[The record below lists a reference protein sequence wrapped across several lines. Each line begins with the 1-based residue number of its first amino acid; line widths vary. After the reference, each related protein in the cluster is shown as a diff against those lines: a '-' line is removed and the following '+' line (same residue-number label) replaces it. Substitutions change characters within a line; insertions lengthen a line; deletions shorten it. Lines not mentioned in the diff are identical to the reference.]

1 MVRIG
6 NDQNPSPCPSPR
18 FGGEREIKWKAII
31 TLVLN
36 QIYLLEIF
44 MRHLIK
50 TVNQPRGHVAAHS
63 TPTPPGPDPLAALQ
77 AQVAA
82 QQVQINTLQTQTSA
96 LQTQNT
102 AQQTQLDAQ
111 AWLLNQLNV
120 PKLNHDNEGAW
131 SVGYIG
137 TLPALWQVW
146 TRSDLNTDWSN
157 TAAYAPANFPVNDI
171 GLMPPGA
178 QWWQIYVC
186 GSDSSNNP
194 LTPFSNVVS
203 LGPVP

>member
-1 MVRIG
+1 MPYDSNLPVDHSKI
-6 NDQNPSPCPSPR
+6 
-18 FGGEREIKWKAII
+18 
-31 TLVLN
+31 
-36 QIYLLEIF
+36 
-44 MRHLIK
+44 
-50 TVNQPRGHVAAHS
+50 VAAELRNQFN
-63 TPTPPGPDPLAALQ
+63 GLKDIIDALQ
-77 AQVAA
+77 
-82 QQVQINTLQTQTSA
+82 QQVN
-96 LQTQNT
+96 
-102 AQQTQLDAQ
+102 AQ

-120 PKLNHDNEGAW
+120 PKLNHDNEGTW

-146 TRSDLNTDWSN
+146 VRSDLNTDWSN

-194 LTPFSNVVS
+194 LTPFSNIVS
-203 LGPVP
+203 MGPVPN

>member
-1 MVRIG
+1 
-6 NDQNPSPCPSPR
+6 
-18 FGGEREIKWKAII
+18 
-31 TLVLN
+31 
-36 QIYLLEIF
+36 

-50 TVNQPRGHVAAHS
+50 SVNQGRGHVAAHA

-77 AQVAA
+77 AQVNA
-82 QQVQINTLQTQTSA
+82 QQVQINTQQQQLGTQAGQISA
-96 LQTQNT
+96 LQTQT
-102 AQQTQLDAQ
+102 TTQQQQLDAQATQISTQQTQLAAQQTQLDAQ

-146 TRSDLNTDWSN
+146 VRSDLNTDWSN

-186 GSDSSNNP
+186 GSDSSNNTI
-194 LTPFSNVVS
+194 TPFSNTVS
-203 LGPVP
+203 MGPVPSP